1 MGPFGIEQV
10 DVGRALQFYGA
21 GRDMRAGE
29 LRAEKERKEADA
41 KAEREGKLADVYRR
55 AMAPTELA
63 RSGSVAGAVTSSAAS
78 PRQFENPLM
87 RPDVRERLVG
97 EIGSI
102 DPQQVPELFEM
113 FGKLDD
119 AQLDRAKK
127 VYGLGSAIAFELRN
141 APAEQREAIRQQR
154 IQQLAST
161 IPQFAEILQ
170 NAQLDDRSLEALVNQ
185 GRDIEKIID
194 SALPKTMAIP
204 EGGTIYEAPA
214 RSPYR
219 QPSAQPSI
227 PQEAIAELIK
237 NPSMAKQFDEV
248 FGQGAAQ
255 RVFGTVQ
262 NAPRSSATTVSKRDA
277 IKMRKSLGSEANYQ
291 AWLRQYGLREE

>member
-1 MGPFGIEQV
+1 MGPFGIDQV

-29 LRAEKERKEADA
+29 LRAEKERKEDEA
-41 KAEREGKLADVYRR
+41 KAEREGKLADAYRR
-55 AMAPTELA
+55 SMAPTELPQN
-63 RSGSVAGAVTSSAAS
+63 GPVAGVS
-78 PRQFENPLM
+78 PRQPQNPLM

-102 DPQQVPELFEM
+102 DPQQVPKLFEM

-154 IQQLAST
+154 IQQLAPT

-219 QPSAQPSI
+219 QPSAPPSI
-227 PQEAIAELIK
+227 PQEAIAELTK

-255 RVFGTVQ
+255 RVLGAVQ

-277 IKMRKSLGSEANYQ
+277 VKMRKSLGSEANYQ